1 MRIELSPLAG
11 KQLRKLTKIDQIAV
25 AQKIRS
31 LQDIP
36 SSAVQPEK
44 LSGYKDIY
52 RIRVGNLRIVYRI
65 FPDKFYIILIHHRRD
80 VYQLLAR
87 LLK

>member
-1 MRIELSPLAG
+1 MKIELSPLAG

-31 LQDIP
+31 LQDLP
-36 SSAVQPEK
+36 SSVIQPEK
-44 LSGYKDIY
+44 LSGYKEVY
-52 RIRVGNLRIVYRI
+52 RIRVGNLRVVYRN
-65 FPDKFYIILIHHRRD
+65 FPEKLYIILIHHRRD
-80 VYQLLAR
+80 VYKLLSR

>member
-1 MRIELSPLAG
+1 MKIELSPLAG

-25 AQKIRS
+25 VQKIRS
-31 LQDIP
+31 LQDMP
-36 SSAVQPEK
+36 SSVLQPEK

-65 FPDKFYIILIHHRRD
+65 FPEKLYIILIHHRRD
-80 VYQLLAR
+80 VYRLLNR